1 MDATQD
7 ISRQLDSLATRL
19 EGRREAVLEN
29 WRRAIEADT
38 RLTSISTIARAQF
51 YDHIPGV
58 LDAFVRALRAKG
70 AVAQARADAGQRHS
84 AGEHG
89 LVRWQQ
95 GFGLFEV
102 MLEWR
107 HLHLCLLDEFER
119 DCAEH
124 VELEGAAMLFAR
136 RALAEL
142 CSDGVCE
149 SADQYVRLQQ
159 VDAAGRADDLEQAL
173 ARLNELEK
181 ARSEVWREAAHDLR
195 GNLGVVRNATELL
208 NLPEVPEST
217 RVKSLEILHRS
228 VDSLHSLLGDMTSL
242 ARLEAGREVRQVQEF
257 DAATLLQQL
266 AEDFRPMAAQRGLFL
281 HAEGPPSLPV
291 RGDSAKVRRIAQNL
305 LLNAL
310 QYTERGGV
318 KLHWG
323 EDIAERWFFSVQDSG
338 PGLRER
344 SAPLA
349 HAIRQATEEAKEAV
363 LAAVGADELA
373 PAKLETGAVP
383 APAAPLPESMPESMP
398 SQSRARSGRPAGE
411 GLGLSIVKRLCEL
424 LDASIELQT
433 APGRGSTFRISLP
446 RSYPA

>member
-1 MDATQD
+1 MDATQQ

-19 EGRREAVLEN
+19 EGRREAVLED
-29 WRRAIEADT
+29 WRRAVEADT
-38 RLTSISTIARAQF
+38 RLTSVSTIARAQF

-58 LDAFVRALRAKG
+58 LAAFTQALRAHG
-70 AVAQARADAGQRHS
+70 ASAQARADAGQRQS

-119 DCAEH
+119 DCADH
-124 VELEGAAMLFAR
+124 PDIEGAAMLFAR

-195 GNLGVVRNATELL
+195 GNLGVVKNATELL
-208 NLPEVPEST
+208 NLPDVPEST
-217 RVKSLEILHRS
+217 RVKSLSILHSS
-228 VDSLHSLLGDMTSL
+228 VDSLHTLLNDMTSL
-242 ARLEAGREVRQVQEF
+242 ARLEAGRESRHEAKF
-257 DAATLLQQL
+257 DAATLLLQL
-266 AEDFRPMAAQRGLFL
+266 ADDFQAMAAQHGLFL
-281 HAEGPPSLPV
+281 ATEGPASLPV
-291 RGDSAKVRRIAQNL
+291 QGDAAKVRRIAQNL
-305 LLNAL
+305 LMNAL

-318 KLHWG
+318 RLIWG
-323 EDIAERWFFSVQDSG
+323 EDVAQRWFFCVQDSG
-338 PGLRER
+338 PGLRDR
-344 SAPLA
+344 SPPLA
-349 HAIRQATEEAKEAV
+349 HAIEAASEGAREAEHMAVEEGRAIEASV
-363 LAAVGADELA
+363 LAPE
-373 PAKLETGAVP
+373 
-383 APAAPLPESMPESMP
+383 PLPAL
-398 SQSRARSGRPAGE
+398 SRTRSGRPAGE

-446 RSYPA
+446 QGYAA